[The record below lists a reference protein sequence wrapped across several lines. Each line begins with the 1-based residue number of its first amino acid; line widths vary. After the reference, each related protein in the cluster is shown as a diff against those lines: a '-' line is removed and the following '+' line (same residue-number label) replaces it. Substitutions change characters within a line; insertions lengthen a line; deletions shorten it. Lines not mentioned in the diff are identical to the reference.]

1 MCAFEDEADGL
12 VLSELCF
19 FFSRW
24 NGWKTSRTEEV
35 TSRGSEVGRGSLRV
49 KSGQDQ
55 NHNHGRRRRGRKER
69 INPVASVSG
78 ERRR

>member
-24 NGWKTSRTEEV
+24 NGWKTSRTAEV
-35 TSRGSEVGRGSLRV
+35 TGRGSEVGRGV
-49 KSGQDQ
+49 
-55 NHNHGRRRRGRKER
+55 
-69 INPVASVSG
+69 
-78 ERRR
+78 